1 MTLLNWIPQ
10 RTFSTLCLWAFA
22 SLFSVELIAQPT
34 TPSDAAQAI
43 EVDIPS
49 MGTILSVKFYSTD
62 PLAATKAIDECR
74 RLAGEVERILTDY
87 DPDSETSQLTNSAL
101 EKFQK
106 TSPTLWSVLKA
117 SDDWNRLSNGAF
129 DASLGRLTRLWRTQ
143 RRTKRPTPIESL
155 NNALKDSGWQH
166 VLLND
171 ADQSVQIK
179 RPLQFDFG
187 AIGKGFLV
195 DRIYEHLVQTGLP
208 RCLVNM
214 SGNMRCGQPPPQ
226 RDGWRIEIAPLEKGQ
241 PPLRRLLLKD
251 RAIATSGDLWQFYT
265 IDGKRFSHILDPR
278 TGVGIPGPIAATILS
293 KTAADAD
300 ACATAVCV
308 LGPGEGGQLV
318 ERLPNTEAWILEHR
332 QPDVPVLMVHAV
344 GPATQDSQN

>member
-1 MTLLNWIPQ
+1 MPQFNWNLR
-10 RTFSTLCLWAFA
+10 RTFPTLCIWAFA
-22 SLFSVELIAQPT
+22 ILLSSNLAGQPAA
-34 TPSDAAQAI
+34 TPDAAQAI
-43 EVDIPS
+43 EVEIPS
-49 MGTILSVKFYSTD
+49 MGTILSVKFYSSD

-74 RLAGEVERILTDY
+74 TLAREIESTLTDY

-101 EKFQK
+101 NKFHK

-117 SDDWNRLSNGAF
+117 SDNWNRLSNGAF

-143 RRTKRPTPIESL
+143 RRTKRPTAPDALE
-155 NNALKDSGWQH
+155 NALMDSGWQH
-166 VLLND
+166 VQLNPTE
-171 ADQSVQIK
+171 QSIQIQ
-179 RPLQFDFG
+179 RSVQFDFG
-187 AIGKGFLV
+187 AIGKGYLV
-195 DRIYEHLVQTGLP
+195 DRIYEHLVQSGSP

-214 SGNMRCGQPPPQ
+214 SGNMRCGQPPPE
-226 RDGWRIEIAPLEKGQ
+226 RDGWRIEIAPLEKGH
-241 PPLRRLLLKD
+241 PPLRRLLLKE

-278 TGVGIPGPIAATILS
+278 TGVGIPGPIAATILT

-318 ERLPNTEAWILEHR
+318 ERVPDTEAWILEHR
-332 QPDVPVLMVHAV
+332 QPDLPVLMIHAV
-344 GPATQDSQN
+344 GPASQEAQN